1 MELKFYHCRHCGNIA
16 VKPFDSG
23 VPLVC
28 CGEQMEEL
36 VANTTDAALE
46 KHVPDVKV
54 DGSNVHVQVGSTLH
68 PMTPEHYIEWV
79 FVQTT
84 AGGTYCHLTPD
95 DEPEVMFPLQPDEVV
110 SVYEYCNIHGLWK
123 AAEPPLP
130 NFFDTND
137 VACSPEFSAGCINPL
152 TDKD

>member
-1 MELKFYHCRHCGNIA
+1 MANFYKCDECGNILLA
-16 VKPFDSG
+16 MGP
-23 VPLVC
+23 
-28 CGEQMEEL
+28 
-36 VANTTDAALE
+36 DAEPCKNSKIEFITPGTSDGAAE
-46 KHVPDVKV
+46 KHVPVV
-54 DGSNVHVQVGSTLH
+54 TFENNQVVVRVGSVPH

-79 FVQTT
+79 FIKTT

-95 DEPEVMFPLQPDEVV
+95 DEPEVMFPLQPEEVV